1 MEKTIFSVIRGVLMT
16 VIAISLLLGYIWF
29 VFDLNM
35 LAWGT
40 LLAGIMFQGTV
51 VMFIIGLCSIL
62 LSFIFFF
69 VLGVALIFWISVL
82 FDKIEEYIFEERKI
96 QND

>member
-1 MEKTIFSVIRGVLMT
+1 MT
-16 VIAISLLLGYIWF
+16 VITISLLLGYIWF

-40 LLAGIMFQGTV
+40 LLVGIMLQGTV
-51 VMFIIGLCSIL
+51 VIFAIGLWSIL
-62 LSFIFFF
+62 LSYIFFF
-69 VLGVALIFWISVL
+69 VLGMALIFWISVL

-96 QND
+96 RND

>member
-1 MEKTIFSVIRGVLMT
+1 MEKRIFSVIRGVLMT
-16 VIAISLLLGYIWF
+16 VITISLLLGYIWF

-40 LLAGIMFQGTV
+40 LLIGVMFQGTI
-51 VMFIIGLCSIL
+51 VMFAIGLWSIL
-62 LSFIFFF
+62 LSYIFFF
-69 VLGVALIFWISVL
+69 VLGMVLIFWILVL

-96 QND
+96 RND

>member
-1 MEKTIFSVIRGVLMT
+1 MEKTIFSIIRGVLIT

-40 LLAGIMFQGTV
+40 LLIGVVLQGTV
-51 VMFIIGLCSIL
+51 VMFAVGLWSIL
-62 LSFIFFF
+62 LSYIFFF
-69 VLGVALIFWISVL
+69 VLGMALIFWISVL
-82 FDKIEEYIFEERKI
+82 FDKIEEYIFEERFR
-96 QND
+96 NHD

>member
-1 MEKTIFSVIRGVLMT
+1 MT
-16 VIAISLLLGYIWF
+16 VITISLLLGYIWF

-40 LLAGIMFQGTV
+40 LLIGVMFQGTI
-51 VMFIIGLCSIL
+51 VMFAIGLWSIL
-62 LSFIFFF
+62 LSYIFFF
-69 VLGVALIFWISVL
+69 ILGMTLIFWIAVL

-96 QND
+96 RND

>member
-1 MEKTIFSVIRGVLMT
+1 MT
-16 VIAISLLLGYIWF
+16 VITISLLLGYIWF

-40 LLAGIMFQGTV
+40 LLIGVMLQGTV
-51 VMFIIGLCSIL
+51 VMFAIGLWSIL
-62 LSFIFFF
+62 LSYIFFF
-69 VLGVALIFWISVL
+69 ILGMTLIFWISVL

-96 QND
+96 RND

>member
-1 MEKTIFSVIRGVLMT
+1 MEKTIFSVIRGVLTT
-16 VIAISLLLGYIWF
+16 VITIGLLLGYIWF

-40 LLAGIMFQGTV
+40 LLAGIMFQGTI
-51 VMFIIGLCSIL
+51 VMFAVGLWLVIL
-62 LSFIFFF
+62 SYIFFF
-69 VLGVALIFWISVL
+69 VLGMALIFWISVL
-82 FDKIEEYIFEERKI
+82 FDKIEEYIFEEGKI